1 MKLNSKC
8 FLLAALIVLGFVSG
22 ASAAEKWTG
31 IKCNDEY
38 PEPSY
43 PDEIIQTFTKVCYIS
58 QFGNQDEAIEK
69 GFRVGDLFS
78 VWSGTGGFRE
88 KLNNEIQEAMQIC
101 SGDGLCYGFE
111 LRFETDLDL
120 GGFEVSNGDTVCVSA
135 FDPVLIPVD
144 VLTNYVTEING
155 NGKTIKGYCDIGQG
169 DKSFF
174 KGVQSF
180 GTPNEVIVDVQN
192 ARFSDIHFDSAY
204 VKATGV
210 EARAAVLAD
219 TATGISLSNVSVN
232 NSRVSANGVA
242 AGLVARYYTTSA
254 NEVRNVSVN
263 AELRGQTVGGVF
275 GRATYLGDSDE
286 TSVFSLLNSSVN
298 VNAYPYDENAFN
310 AGGLIGMLSARD
322 GSVLIQ
328 DDTVGVKVVDSRSE
342 DNENSVGGLIAKV
355 EVGNVGSNDWGYGL
369 KFYENV
375 VDLDFKGTTSVAA
388 CWLRFQGD
396 HANPRFSS
404 HAAFG

>member
-1 MKLNSKC
+1 MPFFIYLIKKSEASMKLNSKC
-8 FLLAALIVLGFVSG
+8 FLLAALMVMGFVSG

-31 IKCNDEY
+31 IRCYDEY

-155 NGKTIKGYCDIGQG
+155 NGKT
-169 DKSFF
+169 
-174 KGVQSF
+174 
-180 GTPNEVIVDVQN
+180 
-192 ARFSDIHFDSAY
+192 
-204 VKATGV
+204 
-210 EARAAVLAD
+210 
-219 TATGISLSNVSVN
+219 
-232 NSRVSANGVA
+232 
-242 AGLVARYYTTSA
+242 
-254 NEVRNVSVN
+254 
-263 AELRGQTVGGVF
+263 
-275 GRATYLGDSDE
+275 
-286 TSVFSLLNSSVN
+286 
-298 VNAYPYDENAFN
+298 
-310 AGGLIGMLSARD
+310 
-322 GSVLIQ
+322 
-328 DDTVGVKVVDSRSE
+328 
-342 DNENSVGGLIAKV
+342 
-355 EVGNVGSNDWGYGL
+355 
-369 KFYENV
+369 
-375 VDLDFKGTTSVAA
+375 
-388 CWLRFQGD
+388 
-396 HANPRFSS
+396 
-404 HAAFG
+404 